1 MADDIK
7 VRLSPD
13 GVAQVK
19 SAFRQVQQ
27 DSERSSRAAARGIN
41 SISNS
46 LGSLRRQV
54 IGVVGAYASFR
65 GVQSLV
71 GGIVGATIEQE
82 KAVAQLDAAL
92 RSTGGAI
99 GLTRE
104 DLLGMA
110 ADLQK
115 VSTFG
120 DEAIINAQTRLLS
133 YTGIVGSQFPRALQA
148 VIDQSARLNM
158 SLEQSAETIGRA
170 LESPIKAAAA
180 LSQQGFG
187 AAFTSTVREQI
198 RSLVELGRTAEAQ
211 TIILEI
217 LEESYGGAALAARD
231 TLGGAFAALK
241 NAAGDLMEA
250 DGASLP
256 GITRAVN
263 DLTDTL
269 NDPAVREGFQSL
281 ISGALTLTR
290 LAAEAATEF
299 ASLGQQIGFFAANVG
314 GNTSEMDVLE
324 QRLREVNRALSSSIM
339 GRPLRFL
346 TTSREELEL
355 LKSELEGMLEIARN
369 GGRGI
374 IQRPGAAAAAPE
386 VLAID
391 ARVDLRSLQADLQA
405 AGTILADESRRM
417 QDRLRA
423 DLERGA
429 ISLEEFYR
437 RRAEIETRVINQTLE
452 QRRNALKLVDEE
464 IRLLQARGEVVEQQ
478 EGRRKQLVAEVTV
491 LQRQRADIDLRAT
504 EELAAA
510 QKELTQQR
518 FQFEQRL
525 LELQGREREAR
536 LRALDE
542 EIAGYRKL
550 MQAQQMAADEIE
562 RRIGEFRSLAVA
574 RLDFNDV
581 IAESRRAIDE
591 LDRIRDRVRQ
601 DAEAGLITQFQAEK
615 QILELERQRVGALQ
629 EIAARAE
636 QIAIALGD
644 PEALAQVQ
652 RLNDEIRQLGAAVDT
667 VTRDMARLDEG
678 AQDAF
683 RGSLQDVLSGLGRE
697 ITSVSDA
704 VTAFAQN
711 FVQQIQNIAAEII
724 SRRAT
729 FALLDAL
736 GGSFFNFGSGGGGP
750 GGFAAGGLVR
760 GPGTGTSDSIPAYL
774 SDREYVVRSKVVSQ
788 PGVLEFLEHLNGGG
802 LRRMPRFSGSIP
814 RFAAG
819 GLVDASQLGGR
830 DRPAA
835 AGGITVQVFANTPE
849 RFRGA
854 EGRVAASTANA
865 AQIAANRNS

>member
-13 GVAQVK
+13 GVAQVR

-27 DSERSSRAAARGIN
+27 DSQRSSRAAARGIN

-71 GGIVGATIEQE
+71 GGIVRATIEQE
-82 KAVAQLDAAL
+82 KAIAAVES
-92 RSTGGAI
+92 RIKSTGGVA
-99 GLTRE
+99 GVTSEELVK
-104 DLLGMA
+104 MA
-110 ADLQK
+110 ANLQAAT
-115 VSTFG
+115 TFG
-120 DEAIINAQTRLLS
+120 DEDILNAQAQLLTFTKVTRE
-133 YTGIVGSQFPRALQA
+133 
-148 VIDQSARLNM
+148 N
-158 SLEQSAETIGRA
+158 
-170 LESPIKAAAA
+170 
-180 LSQQGFG
+180 FG
-187 AAFTSTVREQI
+187 AATEAVLNLSTVMGTDLRSSVVQIGKALNDPIAGLTSLTRSGIQFTASQREMI
-198 RSLVELGRTAEAQ
+198 RSLVETGRTSEAQ
-211 TIILEI
+211 RVILRE
-217 LEESYGGAALAARD
+217 LETQFGGAARAARD

-256 GITRAVN
+256 GITGAIN

-281 ISGALTLTR
+281 ITSILTLIR
-290 LAAEAATEF
+290 LAAEFATEF

-314 GNTSEMDVLE
+314 GSTTELDVLE

-339 GRPLRFL
+339 GRPMRFI
-346 TTSREELEL
+346 TTSREELEAL
-355 LKSELEGMLEIARN
+355 QEQLEGMIEIARN

-374 IQRPGAAAAAPE
+374 IERPGGPAPGSDDL
-386 VLAID
+386 VID
-391 ARVDLRSLQADLQA
+391 ARVDLRALQADLQA

-437 RRAEIETRVINQTLE
+437 RRVEIETRVINQTLE
-452 QRRNALKLVDEE
+452 QRRNALKLLDEE
-464 IRLLQARGEVVEQQ
+464 IRLLEERGESIEQQ
-478 EGRRKQLVAEVTV
+478 EGRRKQLIAEVTV
-491 LQRQRADIDLRAT
+491 LQRQRADVELRAT
-504 EELAAA
+504 EELARA
-510 QKELTQQR
+510 QEDLARQR

-562 RRIGEFRSLAVA
+562 RRLGEFRSLAVA
-574 RLDFNDV
+574 RLDFGDV

-667 VTRDMARLDEG
+667 VTQDMARLDEG

-729 FALLDAL
+729 FALLNAL
-736 GGSFFNFGSGGGGP
+736 GGSFFNFGASGP
-750 GGFAAGGLVR
+750 GGFASGGLVR

-774 SDREYVVRSKVVSQ
+774 SDREYVVRSKVVEQ
-788 PGVLEFLEHLNGGG
+788 PGMLEFLEHLNSGG

-854 EGRVAASTANA
+854 EARVAASTANA